1 MKFKKSTAG
10 KKIPPSTV
18 ARAAKRIV
26 ADVRDFYLPDPERA
40 LISIK
45 KRRDAEP
52 RDLILGLLALKIG
65 VKQIIVLDSDID
77 IRNASEV
84 EAALTTRIQPKRD
97 VIIIARAPVNASPTR
112 AALGW
117 GIDATAPL
125 DPERSPARR
134 SLNTAAEHYARALA
148 AAALCFVLSA
158 CGANTNGRDEL
169 RSENEANG
177 IWSISG
183 DKTHANIRFAEV
195 KK

>member
-1 MKFKKSTAG
+1 MKFKKSSAG

-18 ARAAKRIV
+18 ARAARRIV

-45 KRRDAEP
+45 KRHDSEP

-84 EAALTTRIQPKRD
+84 ESALTARIQPKRD
-97 VIIIARAPVNASPTR
+97 VIIIAGAPFSSFVNASR
-112 AALGW
+112 SFAALGW
-117 GIDATAPL
+117 GIDATAPIG
-125 DPERSPARR
+125 PERSPARR
-134 SLNTAAEHYARALA
+134 SINAATEHYARALA

-158 CGANTNGRDEL
+158 CGANTNGPDKL
-169 RSENEANG
+169 P
-177 IWSISG
+177 G